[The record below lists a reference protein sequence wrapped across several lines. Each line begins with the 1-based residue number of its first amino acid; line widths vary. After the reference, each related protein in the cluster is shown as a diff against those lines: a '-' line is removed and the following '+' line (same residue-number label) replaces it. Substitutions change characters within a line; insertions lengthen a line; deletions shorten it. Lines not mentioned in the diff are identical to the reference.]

1 MKRNKGLNVIDV
13 VNGEKSLE
21 QLLELLAMKLLA
33 ACFPKE

>member
-13 VNGEKSLE
+13 VNVEKSLE

-33 ACFPKE
+33 GCFPKE